1 MKYISVVVCTYNR
14 CESLKQ
20 TIKSLAEQSFPK
32 DRYEIVVID
41 NNSTDNTKASVED
54 LMAGIPNLR
63 YAHEQEQGHNPS
75 RNRGIKEASG
85 EIVAFT
91 DDDVEAEH
99 NWVRE
104 LVRAF
109 ERFPDVVAVGGRT
122 IPVFLRGRP
131 NWLSDNL
138 LYHHG
143 DTQFGSETRSLT
155 FPEHPF
161 GLNMAFKKTCFY
173 EVGFFT
179 PKLGRKK
186 TENLLSD
193 DEKELFYR
201 ISKADLKTAYTPHA
215 VIKHMIP
222 SERTMR
228 KWLIS
233 RSYWQGVS
241 QVVFEQIHNPEA
253 KLSLLKKVCRRL
265 GSLMK
270 TVCTGIVA
278 PRSLDFVWLAGLFY
292 QYGQASQYFRMAMT
306 HHDFSQLDW

>member
-1 MKYISVVVCTYNR
+1 MKEISVVVCTYNR

-20 TIKSLAEQSFPK
+20 TIKSLAEQSFSK
-32 DRYEIVVID
+32 DRYEIIVVD
-41 NNSTDNTKASVED
+41 NNSTDNTKAAVED
-54 LMAGIPNLR
+54 LVAVIPNLR
-63 YAHEQEQGHNPS
+63 YVHEKKQGHNPS
-75 RNRGIKEASG
+75 RNRGVREASG
-85 EIVAFT
+85 KIVAFT
-91 DDDVEAEH
+91 DDDVEADY
-99 NWVRE
+99 NWIRE

-109 ERFPDVVAVGGRT
+109 ERFPDVVAIGGRT

-143 DTQFGSETRSLT
+143 DTQFGSESRPLT

-201 ISKADLKTAYTPHA
+201 VSKTGLRTAYTPRA
-215 VIKHMIP
+215 VIRHMIP
-222 SERTMR
+222 GDRTMR
-228 KWLIS
+228 KWLLS
-233 RSYWQGVS
+233 RSYWQGAS
-241 QVVFEQIHNPEA
+241 QVIFEQIHNPDPRF
-253 KLSLLKKVCRRL
+253 SLLRKASRRL

-270 TVCTGIVA
+270 TLVTGVLA
-278 PRSLDFVWLAGLFY
+278 PRSIDFVWLAGLVY
-292 QYGQASQYFRMAMT
+292 QHGQASQYFRMAIKP
-306 HHDFSQLDW
+306 QR